1 MMKMKTRRPNEEE
14 FSMRKREPISS
25 EPRNIVSVLI
35 VTLLLSIACATGAA
49 PSVSTTSQG
58 PQSSTSSAEANL
70 KKENLTYADRLAW
83 RTRLNWSQ
91 DCESTFDYP
100 DKSFAGL
107 AFYGVSEKY
116 DLVQVTCTLGSY
128 QGTYVFLLLD
138 KSVSPAKSTV
148 LHFISYEDSGES
160 GPGRLKKT
168 QASELTGTP
177 DFDQGSKQLRV
188 IHKFRGLGDCGFL
201 TSYGF
206 PKGEPELIQLQDKLE
221 CDGKVINPRDWKAVP
236 LR

>member
-1 MMKMKTRRPNEEE
+1 
-14 FSMRKREPISS
+14 MRKREPISS
-25 EPRNIVSVLI
+25 DPRTCLSVLI
-35 VTLLLSIACATGAA
+35 VTLLVSFACATGAA
-49 PSVSTTSQG
+49 PSVRTASEGS
-58 PQSSTSSAEANL
+58 QSSGSSAEVNL

-83 RTRLNWSQ
+83 RSRLNWPQ

-100 DKSFAGL
+100 DKAFAGL
-107 AFYGVSEKY
+107 AFYGISEKH

-148 LHFISYEDSGES
+148 LHFVSYEDSGES
-160 GPGRLKKT
+160 GPGRLHKT
-168 QASELTGTP
+168 QATELTGTP

-201 TSYGF
+201 TSYSF
-206 PKGEPELIQLQDKLE
+206 SKGEPELTQLQDKLE
-221 CDGKVINPRDWKAVP
+221 CDGKAINPRDWKAVP